1 EDTSR
6 GQDDEE
12 YHDYKDGGG
21 PRGGDGYKGGGKG
34 GGKSWGSGK
43 GYEDPPQV
51 DPNRS
56 VFFRNVPFETTEKFL
71 RDRFERVGEI
81 KTFMLFTTPDGK
93 SKGMGVVEFGS
104 ASEAERAYN
113 EIHNTSVSGRPIT
126 VDYHYT
132 QV

>member
-1 EDTSR
+1 MGVCVYQNSEAAASAIRYGIIIDGRSIFMQEDTSR

-71 RDRFERVGEI
+71 RD
-81 KTFMLFTTPDGK
+81 
-93 SKGMGVVEFGS
+93 
-104 ASEAERAYN
+104 
-113 EIHNTSVSGRPIT
+113 
-126 VDYHYT
+126 
-132 QV
+132 